1 MLHIKMI
8 QNLDALMNRGS
19 QQSDQHLEIK
29 SNYLFPANIFRN
41 VGNRNDLKKSLK
53 IVKPPYRY

>member
-1 MLHIKMI
+1 
-8 QNLDALMNRGS
+8 MNRGS